1 MSKTYEQLMQEQA
14 RATVTPQQP
23 KTNAENQRAFKARMR
38 KEGYI
43 RIDVWIPKHRKPD
56 LKQFVAKLKSEN
68 EQ

>member
-1 MSKTYEQLMQEQA
+1 MQEQA

-23 KTNAENQRAFKARMR
+23 QTNAQNQAAFKARMR
-38 KEGYI
+38 AEGYTQVA
-43 RIDVWIPKHRKPD
+43 VWIPKHRKPD

>member
-1 MSKTYEQLMQEQA
+1 M
-14 RATVTPQQP
+14 

-43 RIDVWIPKHRKPD
+43 RVDVWIPKHKKPD
-56 LKQFVAKLKSEN
+56 LKRFVAWAIKELEN

>member
-1 MSKTYEQLMQEQA
+1 M
-14 RATVTPQQP
+14 

-43 RIDVWIPKHRKPD
+43 RIDVWIPKHKKPD